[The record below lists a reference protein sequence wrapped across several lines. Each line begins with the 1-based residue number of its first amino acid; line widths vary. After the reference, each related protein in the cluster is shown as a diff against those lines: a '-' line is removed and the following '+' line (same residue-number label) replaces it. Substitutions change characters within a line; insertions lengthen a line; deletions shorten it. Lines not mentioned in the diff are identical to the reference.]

1 MGGIIERLKQAYRT
15 GNVVTR
21 LIFINV
27 SVFVI
32 LKVIDVIFTLFN
44 VYAFDLITYLVFL
57 THPLAAT

>member
-27 SVFVI
+27 SAHNPE
-32 LKVIDVIFTLFN
+32 VID
-44 VYAFDLITYLVFL
+44 DLHVVQRMHST
-57 THPLAAT
+57 